1 MRSRSLLTLGFTTA
15 ALLGVAQAQPDV
27 RDHREHGE
35 HGEHGDHGD
44 HGGRAMRRPPPP
56 NAASTGPT
64 EAPPS
69 PREESQAARAGFVW
83 IAGKWDWNGKW
94 DWTAGHWERER
105 AGKQWHQ
112 GHWDRNGASWSW
124 TEGAWM
130 DGGAAMA
137 PPGDHDRDA
146 NDHRPHEGPP
156 PSRDEKH
163 EAARAGFVWQAGRW
177 DWKNDQWAWVDGHW
191 ERERAHKK
199 WRQAQWQNQ
208 NNTWVRVD
216 GDWIDE
222 GAPMPPDGASMQP
235 PPPPGVRPPAPG
247 EPGGYP
253 AMHEWRIERPTVSS
267 YWPSKGKAGQRVM
280 IRGRNFSPDTRV
292 IWGPDEVRA
301 AKVKD
306 DVIEF
311 QVPPTA
317 QSATILLKGKGGR
330 DLIVGNFEVANYDA
344 EADARRIEAD
354 RVAAAQVAW
363 STQQAKWAKDQAA
376 RQAALDA
383 DWQQREQT
391 REQRREQRIQEI
403 HAKWQAAFLAD
414 EETQSELT
422 LHAERTAELT
432 RAKDV
437 ASVTANQKLGVRIDV
452 ALGRENDRHDQR
464 MGALQAAFSAKGG
477 AR

>member
-1 MRSRSLLTLGFTTA
+1 
-15 ALLGVAQAQPDV
+15 
-27 RDHREHGE
+27 
-35 HGEHGDHGD
+35 
-44 HGGRAMRRPPPP
+44 
-56 NAASTGPT
+56 
-64 EAPPS
+64 
-69 PREESQAARAGFVW
+69 
-83 IAGKWDWNGKW
+83 
-94 DWTAGHWERER
+94 
-105 AGKQWHQ
+105 
-112 GHWDRNGASWSW
+112 
-124 TEGAWM
+124 
-130 DGGAAMA
+130 
-137 PPGDHDRDA
+137 
-146 NDHRPHEGPP
+146 
-156 PSRDEKH
+156 
-163 EAARAGFVWQAGRW
+163 
-177 DWKNDQWAWVDGHW
+177 
-191 ERERAHKK
+191 
-199 WRQAQWQNQ
+199 
-208 NNTWVRVD
+208 
-216 GDWIDE
+216 
-222 GAPMPPDGASMQP
+222 
-235 PPPPGVRPPAPG
+235 
-247 EPGGYP
+247 
-253 AMHEWRIERPTVSS
+253 MHEWRIERPTVSS

-363 STQQAKWAKDQAA
+363 STQQAKRAKDQAA